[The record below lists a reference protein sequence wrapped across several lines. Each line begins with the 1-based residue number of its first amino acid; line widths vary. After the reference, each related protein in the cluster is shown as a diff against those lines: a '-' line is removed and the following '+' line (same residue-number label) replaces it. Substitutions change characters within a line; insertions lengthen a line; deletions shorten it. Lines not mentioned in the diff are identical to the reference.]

1 MFDHQLSLQNM
12 PVEQVWPEINSRIN
26 YPIKRLLIALVDDG
40 TLDME
45 DNTVKFCVS
54 FITSHIVHA
63 GIKRSISAW
72 NAHTIPSKL

>member
-45 DNTVKFCVS
+45 DNTGKFCV
-54 FITSHIVHA
+54 FYY
-63 GIKRSISAW
+63 
-72 NAHTIPSKL
+72 